1 MVVHALGRDT
11 LNYVVPLG
19 KPGHTICIPIV
30 VKRFSSVF
38 APRGTYAVWEWS

>member
-1 MVVHALGRDT
+1 MVVHAFGRDT
-11 LNYVVPLG
+11 LNYVVPFG

-38 APRGTYAVWEWS
+38 VPRGTYAV